1 MSLSCPH
8 CTKEIADTTL
18 DADWVKRSAIKPR
31 LDEERE
37 KGAKP
42 HLERVAALTVELQAA
57 KAAAA
62 ELPTVRAQLDTLLDG
77 DAFRRAGLGESAS
90 VDVLRMLHTKA
101 VAALPEADRPDFR
114 AWLTSETGAK
124 ADPSTAP
131 LLAAW
136 AAPAAVTP
144 QTPAAAPGTAQA
156 APVVAPKVAG
166 APPVVAQ
173 QAPVVRPVP
182 NAAAAVVEPAA
193 QQRPTT
199 KALND
204 EASAIL
210 ARWKV
215 DRVTDQKAADAAYER
230 ETAAWQAKSD
240 SLKSQPA

>member
-1 MSLSCPH
+1 MTACPH
-8 CTKEIADTTL
+8 CTKEIADATL
-18 DADWVKRSAIKPR
+18 DADWVKRSAIKGR
-31 LDEERE
+31 LDEA
-37 KGAKP
+37 GQNAAKP

-90 VDVLRMLHTKA
+90 PDVLRMLHTKA

-136 AAPAAVTP
+136 AAPAA
-144 QTPAAAPGTAQA
+144 
-156 APVVAPKVAG
+156 APKVAG

-173 QAPVVRPVP
+173 PAPVVRPVP

-210 ARWKV
+210 ARWKA
-215 DRVTDQKAADAAYER
+215 DRVTDQKAADAVYER

>member
-8 CTKEIADTTL
+8 CTKKIADTTL

-90 VDVLRMLHTKA
+90 PDVLRMLHGKA

-144 QTPAAAPGTAQA
+144 QTTAAASGTAQA
-156 APVVAPKVAG
+156 ASAAAPKVAG

-173 QAPVVRPVP
+173 PAPVVRPVP

-193 QQRPTT
+193 QRRLS
-199 KALND
+199 ARELND
-204 EASAIL
+204 EAAQIT
-210 ARWKV
+210 ARWKEQ
-215 DRVTDQKAADAAYER
+215 RVTNKEAAEAAYER
-230 ETAAWQAKSD
+230 DMAAWQAKAD
-240 SLKSQPA
+240 AAKPTP

>member
-1 MSLSCPH
+1 MTACPH
-8 CTKEIADTTL
+8 CTKEIADATL
-18 DADWVKRSAIKPR
+18 DADWVKRSAIKGR
-31 LDEERE
+31 LDEA
-37 KGAKP
+37 GQNAAKP

-90 VDVLRMLHTKA
+90 PDVLRMLHTKA

-114 AWLTSETGAK
+114 SWLTSETGAK

-136 AAPAAVTP
+136 AAPAAVTT
-144 QTPAAAPGTAQA
+144 QTTAAASGTAQA
-156 APVVAPKVAG
+156 ASAAAPKVAG

-173 QAPVVRPVP
+173 PAPVVRPVP

-210 ARWKV
+210 ARWKA
-215 DRVTDQKAADAAYER
+215 DRVTDQKAADAVYER
-230 ETAAWQAKSD
+230 ETVAWQAKSD